1 MLPQLNFPI
10 SSNEETVQGAN
21 LDSLQ
26 YLKNWNSFISVN
38 DTSTKFPKWHI
49 YTNYKCISTH

>member
-10 SSNEETVQGAN
+10 SSNEETVQGAD

-26 YLKNWNSFISVN
+26 YLKNSNSFISVN
-38 DTSTKFPKWHI
+38 DTSTKFPK
-49 YTNYKCISTH
+49 